1 MRRGQST
8 VETMLL
14 ISVLCIAIVSAG
26 FFLGGEFTKGA
37 RSMAEGAGSA
47 YVEPSRAP

>member
-8 VETMLL
+8 VETLLL
-14 ISVLCIAIVSAG
+14 ISVVCVGIVAVG
-26 FFLGGEFTKGA
+26 WLLGGDFMNGA